1 MMDSFVFKNKH
12 QNRCSTIRRIVF
24 FLFQA
29 FLLPPLEWKT
39 NIITSQ
45 YEIVNTDA
53 LMFKQYFTV
62 AEVELFVFI

>member
-1 MMDSFVFKNKH
+1 MQH
-12 QNRCSTIRRIVF
+12 EQTYRLL

-29 FLLPPLEWKT
+29 FLLPSLEWKT

-53 LMFKQYFTV
+53 LMFKRHFTV